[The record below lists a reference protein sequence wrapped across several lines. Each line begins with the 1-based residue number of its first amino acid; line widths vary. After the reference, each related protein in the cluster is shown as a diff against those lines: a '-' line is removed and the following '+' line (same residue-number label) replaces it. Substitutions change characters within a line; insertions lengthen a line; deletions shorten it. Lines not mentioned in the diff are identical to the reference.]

1 METIDDLER
10 VPSKCPACLKEF
22 QAAVMRSPFNPGKVL
37 FQARYCD
44 PCIISKRAH
53 EHQREW
59 DEQQAERQRARREA
73 WEALCPMEFRT
84 TEEGGRTDVGRLLG
98 EFPILQ
104 QVIQHDLPSQGLIV
118 RGKSGHGKTRAVWR
132 LLRRSFVDG
141 KRIRAMASGEF
152 DRQARDAGGK
162 FTLTEF
168 VDRLI
173 EADVLFLDDL
183 GKAPWTPATVGIWF
197 DVLDGRYRE
206 GRPIVVT
213 TNLDGAALCKQLRIG
228 PDIGEPMLRRM
239 RETTRQ
245 IVVKTR

>member
-1 METIDDLER
+1 METIDDTER
-10 VPSKCPACLKEF
+10 VPSTCQICHQDF
-22 QAAVMRSPFNPGKVL
+22 GAAVMRSPFNPGKVL
-37 FQARYCD
+37 FQAQYCD
-44 PCIISKRAH
+44 PCIINR
-53 EHQREW
+53 
-59 DEQQAERQRARREA
+59 QAIERDKAWTQAQNERQMARRGA
-73 WEALCPMEFRT
+73 WDALCPMEFRLT
-84 TEEGGRTDVGRLLG
+84 GEGGRTDLGRLLS

-104 QVIQHDLPSQGLIV
+104 QVIEHDLSIQGLIV

-132 LLRRSFVDG
+132 LLRRSFDAN

-245 IVVKTR
+245 IVVKTT

>member
-53 EHQREW
+53 EQQREW
-59 DEQQAERQRARREA
+59 DEQQAEHQRARREA
-73 WEALCPMEFRT
+73 WEALCPFEFRCT
-84 TEEGGRTDVGRLLG
+84 TEGGRTQTQRLLG

-104 QVIQHDLPSQGLIV
+104 QVIDHDLTVHGLIV
-118 RGKSGHGKTRAVWR
+118 RGKSGSGKTRATWR
-132 LLRRSFVDG
+132 LLRRSFDAG
-141 KRIRAMASGEF
+141 KRIRALASGEF
-152 DRQARDAGGK
+152 DREARDAGGK

-173 EADVLFLDDL
+173 EADVLFIDDL

-197 DVLDGRYRE
+197 DVLDGRYRH

-213 TNLDGAALCKQLRIG
+213 TNLDGAALVKQLRIG

-245 IVVKTR
+245 IVVKTP

>member
-1 METIDDLER
+1 METTDDIER
-10 VPSKCPACLKEF
+10 VPSTCQNCLKDF
-22 QAAVMRSPFNPGKVL
+22 GAAVMRSPFNPGKVL

-44 PCIISKRAH
+44 PCIINRQSI
-53 EHQREW
+53 EREKEW
-59 DEQQAERQRARREA
+59 EQNQSERQRARREA
-73 WEALCPMEFRT
+73 WDALCPMEFRT
-84 TEEGGRTDVGRLLG
+84 TDEGGRTDVGRLLG

-197 DVLDGRYRE
+197 DVLDGRYRH

-213 TNLDGAALCKQLRIG
+213 TNLDGAALVKQLRIG

-245 IVVKTR
+245 IVVKTP

>member
-53 EHQREW
+53 EQQREW
-59 DEQQAERQRARREA
+59 DEQQAEHQRARREA

-183 GKAPWTPATVGIWF
+183 GKAPWTSATVGIWF
-197 DVLDGRYRE
+197 DVLDGRYRH

-213 TNLDGAALCKQLRIG
+213 TNLDGAALVKQLRIG
-228 PDIGEPMLRRM
+228 RDIGEPMLRRM

-245 IVVKTR
+245 IVVKTP

>member
-53 EHQREW
+53 EQQREW
-59 DEQQAERQRARREA
+59 DEQQAEHQRARREA

-197 DVLDGRYRE
+197 DVLDGRYRH
-206 GRPIVVT
+206 GRPIVFT
-213 TNLDGAALCKQLRIG
+213 TNLDGAALVKQLRIG

-245 IVVKTR
+245 IVVKTP

>member
-53 EHQREW
+53 EQQREW
-59 DEQQAERQRARREA
+59 DEQQAEHQRARREA

-197 DVLDGRYRE
+197 DVLDGRYRH

-213 TNLDGAALCKQLRIG
+213 TNLDGAALVKQLRIG

-245 IVVKTR
+245 IVIKNP

>member
-1 METIDDLER
+1 MDTIDDIER
-10 VPSKCPACLKEF
+10 IPSKCPGCLKDF

-37 FQARYCD
+37 FQARFCD
-44 PCIISKRAH
+44 PCVIAKRAN
-53 EHQREW
+53 EQQREW
-59 DEQQAERQRARREA
+59 DQEQAERQAARRKA
-73 WEALCPMEFRT
+73 WEATCPMEFRT
-84 TEEGGRTDVGRLLG
+84 IDEGGRTDVARLLS
-98 EFPILQ
+98 EFPTLRE
-104 QVIQHDLPSQGLIV
+104 VIDHNLEDQGLIV
-118 RGKSGHGKTRAVWR
+118 RGKSGSGKTRATFR
-132 LLRRSFVDG
+132 LLRRRFDAG
-141 KRIRAMASGEF
+141 KRIRAVASGEF

-173 EADVLFLDDL
+173 EADVLFIDDL

-213 TNLDGAALCKQLRIG
+213 TNLDGAALVKQLRIG

-245 IVVKTR
+245 IVIKTP